1 MLLSSALL
9 CQRCGDG
16 GCSGAVGCPLP
27 TCSPALRSSGCTAP
41 QGHTAP
47 HPEPTAPAPSI
58 AFLGMHCTGNEGQCS
73 PFSLDLLG
81 GMEKKKKHTRNGSS
95 APPRCSAS
103 SNSNC
108 PQTALGALL
117 CTSARTASSVVL
129 NPAPLFAFQTA
140 PFKSTLSRHVVTTGM
155 FVVNHLGAASRSAL
169 AVLGPSPPPPPH

>member
-1 MLLSSALL
+1 MGA
-9 CQRCGDG
+9 
-16 GCSGAVGCPLP
+16 AVGLLDARCPPAAQHCAPVAARPRRDTRHLTP
-27 TCSPALRSSGCTAP
+27 NPQHPHPASPFWECTA
-41 QGHTAP
+41 QVMKANAP
-47 HPEPTAPAPSI
+47 LSLWI
-58 AFLGMHCTGNEGQCS
+58 FLEGW
-73 PFSLDLLG
+73 
-81 GMEKKKKHTRNGSS
+81 KKKKNTRNGSS